1 MEPFKSPLEMLKDI
15 IDPEFYKLLKEGA
28 ERILKNN
35 YVRVLAHFDGDGG
48 SAAIILTA
56 ALRRVGIKFHLGFIK
71 SLDGDNFRQRI
82 MEFPDI
88 FTVIVDAGSDQ
99 AKFIEEFENVC
110 ILDHHFSQENS
121 FKGLNINAR
130 NFGID
135 GTRGACGATMAFV
148 MALAMDEKNSD
159 LLPFLVSGVIADKQD
174 IGGYTGLNQILMEHY
189 GKDLKTV
196 RTLNFE
202 GENLIDGITYSTD
215 PFFLDLSGKP
225 DNVRKVLESLE
236 IPSEK
241 SIFDLTEDEKRMLG
255 EFLASRLLEQNSGSE
270 AIKYL
275 ENDMILFDHLGFTSK
290 EISTLVDGN
299 AKVGMNSVPIIYFLG
314 DPAEK
319 EEMVNNWRIFK
330 TKLIEYTY
338 RAFKEVYEEPNVR
351 YFYAP
356 ESEMAGAISGIM
368 MLYLLKQDKPLIGF
382 NVGNNDTKVS
392 SRGSRRQVQRGL
404 NLSLIMRE
412 SAREVGGSGGGH
424 DIAAGAVIPRGKE
437 KQFVETANRLIG
449 QQLGKTLLQ

>member
-1 MEPFKSPLEMLKDI
+1 MLKDI
-15 IDPEFYKLLKEGA
+15 IEPEFFKLLKEGA

-48 SAAIILTA
+48 SAAIILTS
-56 ALRRVGIKFHLGFIK
+56 ALRRAGIKFHLGFIK
-71 SLDGDNFRQRI
+71 SLDGDSFRQRI
-82 MEFPDI
+82 QEFQDI
-88 FTVIVDAGSDQ
+88 FTVVVDAGSDQ
-99 AKFIEEFENVC
+99 ARFIEEFENVC
-110 ILDHHFSQENS
+110 ILDHHFFQENS

-130 NFGID
+130 QFGID
-135 GTRGACGATMAFV
+135 GTRGACGATMAYV

-159 LLPFLVSGVIADKQD
+159 LIPFLVSGVIADKQD
-174 IGGYTGLNQILMEHY
+174 IGGYNGLNQTLMEHY

-202 GENLIDGITYSTD
+202 GQNLTDGITYSTD

-225 DNVRKVLESLE
+225 DNVRNLLDNLGIS
-236 IPSEK
+236 PEK
-241 SIFDLTEDEKRMLG
+241 SIFDLTDDEKRTLS
-255 EFLASRLLEQNSGSE
+255 EFLSVRLLEQNSGSE

-275 ENDMILFDHLGFTSK
+275 ENDIIRFGELGFTSK

-314 DPAEK
+314 DRSQK
-319 EEMVNNWRIFK
+319 DEMVNNWRIFK

-368 MLYLLKQDKPLIGF
+368 VLYLLKQDKPLIGF

-392 SRGSRRQVQRGL
+392 SRGTRRQVQKGL
-404 NLSLIMRE
+404 NLSLVMRE
-412 SAREVGGSGGGH
+412 SAKEVGGSGGGH
-424 DIAAGAVIPRGKE
+424 DIAAGAAIPSGKE
-437 KQFVETANRLIG
+437 KQLVEAANRLIG
-449 QQLGKTLLQ
+449 QQLGKEIL

>member
-1 MEPFKSPLEMLKDI
+1 MLKDI

-28 ERILKNN
+28 ERILKNQ
-35 YVRVLAHFDGDGG
+35 YVRVLAHFDGDGS
-48 SAAIILTA
+48 SAAIILTT

-71 SLDGDNFRQRI
+71 SLDGESFRQRI
-82 MEFPDI
+82 QEFSDI
-88 FTVIVDAGSDQ
+88 YTIVVDAGSDQ
-99 AKFIEEFENVC
+99 AKFIEEYDNVC
-110 ILDHHFSQENS
+110 ILDHHFFQENS

-130 NFGID
+130 QFGID

-159 LLPFLVSGVIADKQD
+159 LLPFLISGVIADKQD
-174 IGGYTGLNQILMEHY
+174 IGGYTGLNQVIMEHY
-189 GKDLKTV
+189 AKDLKTI

-202 GENLIDGITYSTD
+202 GHNLTDGITYSTD
-215 PFFLDLSGKP
+215 PFFMDLSGKP
-225 DNVRKVLESLE
+225 DNVRKVLDNLGIS
-236 IPSEK
+236 PDK
-241 SIFDLTEDEKRMLG
+241 SIFEITEDEKRILA
-255 EFLASRLLEQNSGSE
+255 EFLASKLLEQNSGSE

-275 ENDMILFDHLGFTSK
+275 ENDMIKFDQLGFTSK

-314 DPAEK
+314 DK
-319 EEMVNNWRIFK
+319 TQREEMVNNWRIFK

-338 RAFKEVYEEPNVR
+338 RAFKEIYEEPNVR

-392 SRGSRRQVQRGL
+392 GRGSRRQVQKGL
-404 NLSLIMRE
+404 NLSLVMRE
-412 SAREVGGSGGGH
+412 SAKEVGGSGGGH

-449 QQLGKTLLQ
+449 EQLGKTTL

>member
-1 MEPFKSPLEMLKDI
+1 MEPFQSSVKMLKDI
-15 IDPEFYKLLKEGA
+15 IDPEFYRLLKEGA

-48 SAAIILTA
+48 SAAIILTS
-56 ALRRVGIKFHLGFIK
+56 ALRRAGIKFHLGFIK
-71 SLDGDNFRQRI
+71 SLDGESFRQRI
-82 MEFPDI
+82 GEFPDI
-88 FTVIVDAGSDQ
+88 YTVVVDAGSDQ
-99 AKFIEEFENVC
+99 SRFIEEYENVC
-110 ILDHHFSQENS
+110 ILDHHFFQENS

-130 NFGID
+130 QFGID

-148 MALAMDEKNSD
+148 MALAMDEKNAD

-174 IGGYTGLNQILMEHY
+174 IGGYTGLNLTLMDHY
-189 GKDLKTV
+189 GKNLKTV

-202 GENLIDGITYSTD
+202 GQNLTDGITYSTD
-215 PFFLDLSGKP
+215 PFFMDLSGKP
-225 DNVRKVLESLE
+225 DNVRKVLDSLGVS
-236 IPSEK
+236 PDK
-241 SIFDLTEDEKRMLG
+241 SIFDLTEDEKRSLG
-255 EFLASRLLEQNSGSE
+255 EFLTARLLEQNSGSE
-270 AIKYL
+270 GIKYL
-275 ENDMILFDHLGFTSK
+275 ENDIIKFDHLGFTSK

-299 AKVGMNSVPIIYFLG
+299 AKVGMNSVPIIFFLG
-314 DPAEK
+314 DQSQK
-319 EEMVNNWRIFK
+319 EDMINNWRIFK
-330 TKLIEYTY
+330 TKLIEYAY
-338 RAFKEVYEEPNVR
+338 RAYKEIYEEPNVR

-392 SRGSRRQVQRGL
+392 SRGSRRQVQKGL
-404 NLSLIMRE
+404 NLSTIMRE
-412 SAREVGGSGGGH
+412 SAKEVGGSGGGH

-449 QQLGKTLLQ
+449 EQLGRPTI

>member
-1 MEPFKSPLEMLKDI
+1 MLKDI

-28 ERILKNN
+28 ERILKNQ

-48 SAAIILTA
+48 SAAIILTT

-71 SLDGDNFRQRI
+71 SLDGESFRQRI
-82 MEFPDI
+82 QEFSDI
-88 FTVIVDAGSDQ
+88 YTIVVDAGSDQ
-99 AKFIEEFENVC
+99 AKFIEEYDNVC
-110 ILDHHFSQENS
+110 ILDHHFFQENS

-130 NFGID
+130 QFGID

-148 MALAMDEKNSD
+148 MALAMNEKNSD
-159 LLPFLVSGVIADKQD
+159 LLPFLVSGIIADKQD
-174 IGGYTGLNQILMEHY
+174 IGGYTGLNQVIMEHY
-189 GKDLKTV
+189 AKDLKTI

-202 GENLIDGITYSTD
+202 GHNLTDGITYSTD
-215 PFFLDLSGKP
+215 PFFMDLSGKP
-225 DNVRKVLESLE
+225 DNVRKVLENLGIS
-236 IPSEK
+236 PDK
-241 SIFDLTEDEKRMLG
+241 SIFDITEDEKRILA
-255 EFLASRLLEQNSGSE
+255 EFLSFKLLEQNSGSE

-275 ENDMILFDHLGFTSK
+275 ENDMIKFDQLGFTSK

-299 AKVGMNSVPIIYFLG
+299 AKVGMNSVPVIFFLG
-314 DPAEK
+314 DK
-319 EEMVNNWRIFK
+319 SQREEMVNNWRIFK

-338 RAFKEVYEEPNVR
+338 RAFKEIYEEPNVR

-392 SRGSRRQVQRGL
+392 GRGSRRQVQKGL
-404 NLSLIMRE
+404 NLSLVMRE
-412 SAREVGGSGGGH
+412 SAKEVGGSGGGH

-449 QQLGKTLLQ
+449 EQLGKTTL

>member
-1 MEPFKSPLEMLKDI
+1 MLKDI
-15 IDPEFYKLLKEGA
+15 IEPEFYRLLKEGA
-28 ERILKNN
+28 KRILDNKF
-35 YVRVLAHFDGDGG
+35 VRVLAHFDGDGG
-48 SAAIILTA
+48 SAAIILTS
-56 ALRRVGIKFHLGFIK
+56 ALRRAGIRFHLGFIK
-71 SLDGDNFRQRI
+71 SLDGDSFRQRI
-82 MEFPDI
+82 EEFPDI
-88 FTVIVDAGSDQ
+88 YTIVVDAGSDQ
-99 AKFIEEFENVC
+99 ARFIEEHENVC
-110 ILDHHFSQENS
+110 ILDHHFFQENS
-121 FKGLNINAR
+121 FKGININAR
-130 NFGID
+130 QFNID

-148 MALAMDEKNSD
+148 MSLAMDEKNSD

-174 IGGYTGLNQILMEHY
+174 IGGYTGLNKTLMEYY
-189 GKDLKTV
+189 GKDLNTI

-202 GENLIDGITYSTD
+202 GQNLTDGITYSTD

-225 DNVRKVLESLE
+225 DNVKGVLENLS
-236 IPSEK
+236 ISPDK
-241 SIFDLTEDEKRMLG
+241 SIFDLTEDEKRTLA
-255 EFLASRLLEQNSGSE
+255 EFLAARLLEQNSGSE

-275 ENDMILFDHLGFTSK
+275 ENDMIRFDQLGFTSK

-314 DPAEK
+314 DQSQK
-319 EEMVNNWRIFK
+319 DEMVNNWRIFK

-368 MLYLLKQDKPLIGF
+368 MLYLLKQDRPLIGF

-392 SRGSRRQVQRGL
+392 SRGSRRQVQKGL

-412 SAREVGGSGGGH
+412 SAKEVGGSGGGH

-449 QQLGKTLLQ
+449 EQLGRPVP

>member
-1 MEPFKSPLEMLKDI
+1 MLKDI

-28 ERILKNN
+28 ERILKNQ
-35 YVRVLAHFDGDGG
+35 YVRVLAHFDGDGS
-48 SAAIILTA
+48 SAAIILTT

-71 SLDGDNFRQRI
+71 SLDGESFRQRI
-82 MEFPDI
+82 QEFSDI
-88 FTVIVDAGSDQ
+88 YTIVVDAGSDQ
-99 AKFIEEFENVC
+99 AKFIEEYDNVC
-110 ILDHHFSQENS
+110 ILDHHFFQENS

-130 NFGID
+130 QFGID

-159 LLPFLVSGVIADKQD
+159 LLPFLISGVIADKQD
-174 IGGYTGLNQILMEHY
+174 IGGYTGLNQVIMEHY
-189 GKDLKTV
+189 AKDLKTI

-202 GENLIDGITYSTD
+202 GHNLTDGITYSTD
-215 PFFLDLSGKP
+215 PFFMDLSGKP
-225 DNVRKVLESLE
+225 DNVRKVLDNLGIS
-236 IPSEK
+236 PDK
-241 SIFDLTEDEKRMLG
+241 SIFEITEDEKRILA

-275 ENDMILFDHLGFTSK
+275 ENDMIKFDQLGFTSK

-314 DPAEK
+314 DK
-319 EEMVNNWRIFK
+319 TQREEMVNNWRIFK

-338 RAFKEVYEEPNVR
+338 RAFKEIYEEPNVR

-392 SRGSRRQVQRGL
+392 GRGSRRQVQKGL
-404 NLSLIMRE
+404 NLSLVMRE
-412 SAREVGGSGGGH
+412 SAKEVGGSGGGH

-449 QQLGKTLLQ
+449 EQLGKTTL

>member
-1 MEPFKSPLEMLKDI
+1 MLKDI

-28 ERILKNN
+28 ERILKNQ

-48 SAAIILTA
+48 SAAIILTT

-71 SLDGDNFRQRI
+71 SLDGESFRQRI
-82 MEFPDI
+82 QEFSDI
-88 FTVIVDAGSDQ
+88 YTIVVDAGSDQ
-99 AKFIEEFENVC
+99 AKFIEEYDNVC
-110 ILDHHFSQENS
+110 ILDHHFFQENS

-130 NFGID
+130 QFGID

-159 LLPFLVSGVIADKQD
+159 LLPFLISGVIADKQD
-174 IGGYTGLNQILMEHY
+174 IGGYTGLNQVIMEHY
-189 GKDLKTV
+189 AKDLKTI

-202 GENLIDGITYSTD
+202 GHNLTDGITYSTD
-215 PFFLDLSGKP
+215 PFFMDLSGKP
-225 DNVRKVLESLE
+225 DNVRKVLDNLGIS
-236 IPSEK
+236 PDK
-241 SIFDLTEDEKRMLG
+241 SIFEITEDEKRILA

-275 ENDMILFDHLGFTSK
+275 ENDMIKFDQLGFTSK

-299 AKVGMNSVPIIYFLG
+299 AKVGMNSVPVIFFLG
-314 DPAEK
+314 DK
-319 EEMVNNWRIFK
+319 SQREEMVNNWRIFK

-338 RAFKEVYEEPNVR
+338 RAFKEIYEEPNVR

-392 SRGSRRQVQRGL
+392 GRGSRRQVQKGL
-404 NLSLIMRE
+404 NLSLVMRE
-412 SAREVGGSGGGH
+412 SAKEVGGSGGGH

-449 QQLGKTLLQ
+449 EQLGKTTL

>member
-1 MEPFKSPLEMLKDI
+1 MLKDI

-28 ERILKNN
+28 ERILKNQ

-48 SAAIILTA
+48 SAAIILTT

-71 SLDGDNFRQRI
+71 SLDGESFRQRI
-82 MEFPDI
+82 QEFSDI
-88 FTVIVDAGSDQ
+88 YTIVVDAGSDQ
-99 AKFIEEFENVC
+99 AKFIEEYDNVC
-110 ILDHHFSQENS
+110 ILDHHFFQENS

-130 NFGID
+130 QFGID

-148 MALAMDEKNSD
+148 MALAMNEKNSD
-159 LLPFLVSGVIADKQD
+159 LLPFLVSGIIADKQD
-174 IGGYTGLNQILMEHY
+174 IGGYTGLNQVIMEHY
-189 GKDLKTV
+189 AKDLKTI

-202 GENLIDGITYSTD
+202 GHNLTDGITYSTD
-215 PFFLDLSGKP
+215 PFFMDLSGKP
-225 DNVRKVLESLE
+225 DNVRKVLENLGIS
-236 IPSEK
+236 PDK
-241 SIFDLTEDEKRMLG
+241 SIFDITEDEKRILA
-255 EFLASRLLEQNSGSE
+255 EFLSFKLLEQNSGSE

-275 ENDMILFDHLGFTSK
+275 ENDMIKFDQLGFTSK

-299 AKVGMNSVPIIYFLG
+299 AKVGMNSVPVIFFLG
-314 DPAEK
+314 DK
-319 EEMVNNWRIFK
+319 SQREEMVNNWRIFK

-338 RAFKEVYEEPNVR
+338 RAFKEIYEEPNVR

-392 SRGSRRQVQRGL
+392 GRGSRRQVQKGL
-404 NLSLIMRE
+404 NLSLVMRE
-412 SAREVGGSGGGH
+412 SAKEVGGSGGGH

-449 QQLGKTLLQ
+449 EQLGKATL

>member
-1 MEPFKSPLEMLKDI
+1 MLKDI
-15 IDPEFYKLLKEGA
+15 VDSEFYKLLKEGA
-28 ERILKNN
+28 ERILKNQ

-48 SAAIILTA
+48 SAAIILTT
-56 ALRRVGIKFHLGFIK
+56 ALRRAGIKFHLGFIK
-71 SLDGDNFRQRI
+71 SLDGESFRQRI
-82 MEFPDI
+82 LEFSDI
-88 FTVIVDAGSDQ
+88 YTIVVDAGSDQ
-99 AKFIEEFENVC
+99 AKFIEEIDNVC
-110 ILDHHFSQENS
+110 ILDHHFFQENS

-130 NFGID
+130 QFGID

-159 LLPFLVSGVIADKQD
+159 LLPFLISGVISDKQD
-174 IGGYTGLNQILMEHY
+174 IGGYTGLNQVIMEHY
-189 GKDLKTV
+189 ARDLKTV

-202 GENLIDGITYSTD
+202 GHNLTDGITYSTD

-225 DNVRKVLESLE
+225 DNVKSVLENLGIS
-236 IPSEK
+236 PDK
-241 SIFDLTEDEKRMLG
+241 SIFDITEDEKRTLA
-255 EFLASRLLEQNSGSE
+255 EFLATRLLEQNSGSE

-275 ENDMILFDHLGFTSK
+275 ENDMIKFDQLGFTSK

-314 DPAEK
+314 DK
-319 EEMVNNWRIFK
+319 TQREEMVNNWRIFK
-330 TKLIEYTY
+330 TKLIEYAY
-338 RAFKEVYEEPNVR
+338 RAFKEIYEEPNVR

-392 SRGSRRQVQRGL
+392 GRGSRRQVQKGL
-404 NLSLIMRE
+404 NLSLVMRE
-412 SAREVGGSGGGH
+412 SAKEVGGSGGGH

-449 QQLGKTLLQ
+449 EQLGKTTL

>member
-1 MEPFKSPLEMLKDI
+1 MLKDI
-15 IDPEFYKLLKEGA
+15 IEPEFFKLLKEGA

-48 SAAIILTA
+48 SAAIILTS
-56 ALRRVGIKFHLGFIK
+56 ALRRAGIKFHLGFIK
-71 SLDGDNFRQRI
+71 SLDGDSFRQRI
-82 MEFPDI
+82 QEFQDI
-88 FTVIVDAGSDQ
+88 FTVVVDAGSDQ
-99 AKFIEEFENVC
+99 ARFIEEFENVC
-110 ILDHHFSQENS
+110 ILDHHFFQENS

-130 NFGID
+130 QFGID
-135 GTRGACGATMAFV
+135 GTRGACGATMAYV

-159 LLPFLVSGVIADKQD
+159 LIPFLVSGVIADKQD
-174 IGGYTGLNQILMEHY
+174 IGGYTGLNQTLMEHY

-202 GENLIDGITYSTD
+202 GQNLTDGITYSTD

-225 DNVRKVLESLE
+225 DNVRNLLDNLGIS
-236 IPSEK
+236 PEK
-241 SIFDLTEDEKRMLG
+241 SIFDLTDDEKRTLS
-255 EFLASRLLEQNSGSE
+255 EFLSVRLLEQNSGSE

-275 ENDMILFDHLGFTSK
+275 ENDIIRFGELGFTSK

-314 DPAEK
+314 DRSQK
-319 EEMVNNWRIFK
+319 DEMVNNWRIFK

-368 MLYLLKQDKPLIGF
+368 VLYLLKQDKPLIGF

-392 SRGSRRQVQRGL
+392 SRGTRRQVQKGL
-404 NLSLIMRE
+404 NLSLVMRE
-412 SAREVGGSGGGH
+412 SAKEVGGSGGGH

-437 KQFVETANRLIG
+437 KQFVEAANRLIG
-449 QQLGKTLLQ
+449 QQLGKEIL